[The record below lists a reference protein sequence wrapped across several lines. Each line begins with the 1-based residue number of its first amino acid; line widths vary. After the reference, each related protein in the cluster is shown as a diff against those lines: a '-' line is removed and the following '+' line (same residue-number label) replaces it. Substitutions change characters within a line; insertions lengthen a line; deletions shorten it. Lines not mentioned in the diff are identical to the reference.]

1 MTDPDTLTGYITWC
15 AEHFPANRNELI
27 FWAHGGGSISGYGYD
42 QKYPQSGSMSLAGIN
57 TALKNAGVT
66 FDFIGFDACL
76 MATMENALML
86 SQYADYMIA
95 SEETEPGVGWYYTN
109 WLNKLSEN
117 TSMSTLEIGKQIVDD
132 YISVC
137 SQKCR
142 GQQTTLSVTDLAEL
156 EATGPKALTAF
167 SQSTGELIRG
177 EEYRT
182 VSNARHQAKEFA
194 RSSGIDQVDLAH
206 LAANMGTK
214 EGDELVSAL
223 KSAVKYN
230 RTSSN
235 MTNAY
240 SLAIYFPYKKISSL
254 DKMVQTYEAIGM
266 DEEYTRCIR
275 QFASLEVGG
284 QTVAGG
290 TGSPLPSLLGT
301 LMEGSSSSSDSELIA
316 QLLGGLLAGNVDGI
330 SGLTGSNTGFLDDR
344 TIQDS
349 TQYLTDNR
357 FDESQLVWQEN
368 ASGQQVLRL
377 TEDQWNLIQ
386 SLELNVFYDD
396 GSGFIDLGLDNVYDF
411 DGDGNLIGDY
421 DRTWLS
427 INGQPVAYYF
437 LDMTN
442 DGENYTISGRVPVML
457 NGERADLILTFDT
470 EHPDGYI
477 AGARTN
483 YDEEVTETVARGL
496 TELQT
501 GDKLDFLCDYYSY
514 DGTFLDNY
522 YLGEPMTIEDE
533 IIISNTDIGS
543 GSVQATYRLTDIY
556 NRSYWTPPV
565 E

>member
-1 MTDPDTLTGYITWC
+1 MLCGRALWTGTDPEVKDGGLNRLAADAGDSSMTDPDTLTGYITWC
-15 AEHFPANRNELI
+15 AEYFPANRNELI
-27 FWAHGGGSISGYGYD
+27 FWDHGGGSISGYGYD

-182 VSNARHQAKEFA
+182 VSNARHQAREFA

-214 EGDELVSAL
+214 EGDELVSAV
-223 KSAVKYN
+223 KSTVKYN

-240 SLAIYFPYKKISSL
+240 GLAIYFPYKKISSV

-357 FDESQLVWQEN
+357 FDEGQLVWQEN

-377 TEDQWNLIQ
+377 TEDQWDLIQ
-386 SLELNVFYDD
+386 SLGLNVFYDD
-396 GSGFIDLGLDNVYDF
+396 GS
-411 DGDGNLIGDY
+411 
-421 DRTWLS
+421 
-427 INGQPVAYYF
+427 
-437 LDMTN
+437 
-442 DGENYTISGRVPVML
+442 
-457 NGERADLILTFDT
+457 
-470 EHPDGYI
+470 
-477 AGARTN
+477 
-483 YDEEVTETVARGL
+483 
-496 TELQT
+496 
-501 GDKLDFLCDYYSY
+501 
-514 DGTFLDNY
+514 
-522 YLGEPMTIEDE
+522 
-533 IIISNTDIGS
+533 
-543 GSVQATYRLTDIY
+543 
-556 NRSYWTPPV
+556 
-565 E
+565 